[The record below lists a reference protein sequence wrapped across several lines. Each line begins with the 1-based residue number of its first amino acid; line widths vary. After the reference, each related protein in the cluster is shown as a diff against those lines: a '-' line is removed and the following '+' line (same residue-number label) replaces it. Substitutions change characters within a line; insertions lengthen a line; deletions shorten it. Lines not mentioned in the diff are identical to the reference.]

1 MAGYPGEL
9 DYVLSM
15 GDKRYKDAKKYLLT
29 MISHAREID
38 SVPALA
44 GCAQRL
50 GEILFAQ
57 GDEESAIALHELS
70 EFIDKGSLLAKLDHA
85 KFLAR
90 LGKQEAAKEKCEQ
103 IISIANDSP
112 FAETDAD
119 FSSEHYSEAA
129 RRVLVG
135 MKPGS

>member
-15 GDKRYKDAKKYLLT
+15 GDKRYEDAKKHLLT
-29 MISHAREID
+29 MTSHARQMD
-38 SVPALA
+38 SRPMLA

-57 GDEESAIALHELS
+57 GDEAAAIALHEFS
-70 EFIDKGSLLAKLDHA
+70 EFIDTGSLLAKLDHA
-85 KFLAR
+85 KFLAKMGR
-90 LGKQEAAKEKCEQ
+90 HGAAKEKCEQ
-103 IISIANDSP
+103 IISIAKETP

-119 FSSEHYSEAA
+119 FSSDQYIDAA
-129 RRVLVG
+129 DRVL
-135 MKPGS
+135 SEIEDL

>member
-9 DYVLSM
+9 DFVLAM
-15 GDKRYKDAKKYLLT
+15 GDERYKDAKKHLLS

-38 SVPALA
+38 SAPTLA

-57 GDEESAIALHELS
+57 GDEESAIALHEFS

-90 LGKQEAAKEKCEQ
+90 LGKQKAAKEKCEQ

-112 FAETDAD
+112 FAETDTD
-119 FSSEHYSEAA
+119 FSSEQYGEAA
-129 RRVLVG
+129 RRILDG
-135 MKPGS
+135 MKPR